1 MACLILARGSD
12 GLSALLAWINP
23 PRTIRDIATSQVKS
37 PANIT
42 HICDGWLVLLSGKP
56 SSAIPK
62 RSEGYILPRLS
73 FGRAGAAPQ
82 GAGYSLAL
90 LLMLPPLPLSPI
102 PSPPLT
108 SAPPPV
114 PETLLP
120 SCALP

>member
-1 MACLILARGSD
+1 MACLILARGSE

-23 PRTIRDIATSQVKS
+23 PRTIRNIAPSQVKS

-73 FGRAGAAPQ
+73 FGRAGAAPK
-82 GAGYSLAL
+82 GAGYSLAWL
-90 LLMLPPLPLSPI
+90 PMVPPLAVVAISWRVLSSDPD
-102 PSPPLT
+102 
-108 SAPPPV
+108 PV
-114 PETLLP
+114 REILP
-120 SCALP
+120 AYGSL